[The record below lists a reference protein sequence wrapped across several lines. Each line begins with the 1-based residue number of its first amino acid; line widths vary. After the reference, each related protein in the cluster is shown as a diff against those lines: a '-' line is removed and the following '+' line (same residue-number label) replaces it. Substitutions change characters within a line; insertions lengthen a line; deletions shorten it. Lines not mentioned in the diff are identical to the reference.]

1 MKPVVIIAI
10 AVGCSVAAVFGVL
23 FAWQGVA
30 TMQAQEAFDEY
41 QTELEKQAQ
50 YEEEVQAL
58 EKAVN
63 REICVGMYGTQ
74 NIGMGD
80 ELSPYGYCLEFG
92 PDQAVDQDDFQ
103 CELDL
108 DTQIVVDFCKTKNI
122 VSYFN
127 SAMPILEELSYEERT
142 MLGVDSEMMS
152 EFRIVWNLKSA
163 ELDGYYKVFEKLEE
177 ESKIKYENYV
187 SVSPPGTDFSNEE
200 EIKLPP
206 YEEPESFAV
215 DDTLSKVAAQMAQC
229 ERNLSESYCKQKL
242 MSNIVQYCGTTQN
255 KNSCISE
262 LIEKFTIP
270 LQ

>member
-1 MKPVVIIAI
+1 MKPVIIIAI
-10 AVGCSVAAVFGVL
+10 AVVCSVVAVFGVL
-23 FAWQGVA
+23 FVWQGVA

-50 YEEEVQAL
+50 YEEEVLAL

-80 ELSPYGYCLEFG
+80 TLSPYGYCLEFG
-92 PDQAVDQDDFQ
+92 PDQASDQDDFQ
-103 CELDL
+103 CKLDF
-108 DTQIVVDFCKTKNI
+108 DNQFFVDFCKTNNV

-127 SAMPILEELSYEERT
+127 SAIPILEELSYEERT
-142 MLGVDSEMMS
+142 MLGIDLEMMS
-152 EFRIVWNLKSA
+152 DFRVVWNLKSA
-163 ELDGYYKVFEKLEE
+163 ELDGYYKALEQFEED
-177 ESKIKYENYV
+177 SKIKYENYV
-187 SVSPPGTDFSNEE
+187 EVSPPGTDFSNEE
-200 EIKLPP
+200 EIQFPP

-215 DDTLSKVAAQMAQC
+215 NDTLSKVAAQMVQC

-242 MSNIVQYCGTTQN
+242 MSNIVQYCGATQN